1 MKPAIL
7 LALSLASCTTLS
19 ATDCARLN
27 TAAATAEQI
36 AAVLV
41 ARGENPARAAKI
53 AAAVKAGEMLISAA
67 CARAG
72 HPTP

>member
-1 MKPAIL
+1 MKIPTIL

-19 ATDCARLN
+19 AEQCARLN

-36 AAVLV
+36 AAALV

-53 AAAVKAGEMLISAA
+53 AAAVKAGEMVLAAA
-67 CARAG
+67 CVQAR
-72 HPTP
+72 P